1 MNNPITENW
10 LNDFIRRGI
19 AEDVGDGDHTA
30 LACIPSDDRKSARLI
45 VKQEGIIAGL
55 TIAEAIFHYL
65 DPSSSWKSLKN
76 EGEYVFPGQI
86 AAVLEANTRVILK
99 GERLALNT
107 IQRMS
112 GIATLSH
119 RLANK
124 VADLPVRLI
133 DTRKTTP
140 LLRPL
145 EKWAVVLGGC
155 ENYRFGL
162 FDRIMIKDN
171 HIDYAGGIRQAIQK
185 ANAYLRVHQLSLKIE
200 IETRNLDELREVL
213 SIGAVQRIMLD
224 NYTPD
229 DIRKAVQLINHKYET
244 EISGGVTLDN
254 IGQYADCG
262 ADYISVG
269 AMTHSYRSLD
279 MSLKA
284 IR

>member
-1 MNNPITENW
+1 MRPDYDWEQ
-10 LNDFIRRGI
+10 FIRLSLE
-19 AEDVGDGDHTA
+19 EDVRNGDHSA
-30 LACIPSDDRKSARLI
+30 LSCIPAVADGHARLNI
-45 VKQEGIIAGL
+45 KQEGIIAGIEL
-55 TIAEAIFHYL
+55 AGMITKQF
-65 DPSSSWKSLKN
+65 DPSLQFQPLVQDGDRVQK
-76 EGEYVFPGQI
+76 GQI
-86 AAVLEANTRVILK
+86 GFELRGRARSILTT
-99 GERLALNT
+99 ERLILNCL
-107 IQRMS
+107 QRMS
-112 GIATLSH
+112 GVATLTAQFVDALKGSPTQI
-119 RLANK
+119 L
-124 VADLPVRLI
+124 

-140 LLRPL
+140 LFRAV
-145 EKWAVVLGGC
+145 EKWAVCIGGGH
-155 ENYRFGL
+155 NHRFGL
-162 FDRIMIKDN
+162 FDMIMIKDN

-269 AMTHSYRSLD
+269 AITHSYRSLD

>member
-1 MNNPITENW
+1 MRPDYDWEQ
-10 LNDFIRRGI
+10 FIRLSLE
-19 AEDVGDGDHTA
+19 EDVRNGDHSA
-30 LACIPSDDRKSARLI
+30 LSCIPAVADGHARLNI
-45 VKQEGIIAGL
+45 KQEGIIAGIEL
-55 TIAEAIFHYL
+55 AGMITKQF
-65 DPSSSWKSLKN
+65 DPSLQFQPLVLDGDRVQK
-76 EGEYVFPGQI
+76 GQI
-86 AAVLEANTRVILK
+86 GFELRGRARSILTT
-99 GERLALNT
+99 ERLILNCL
-107 IQRMS
+107 QRMS
-112 GIATLSH
+112 GVATLTAQFVDALKGSPTQI
-119 RLANK
+119 L
-124 VADLPVRLI
+124 

-140 LLRPL
+140 LFRAV
-145 EKWAVVLGGC
+145 EKWAVCIGGGH
-155 ENYRFGL
+155 NHRFGL
-162 FDRIMIKDN
+162 FDMIMIKDN

-269 AMTHSYRSLD
+269 AITHSYRSLD

>member
-1 MNNPITENW
+1 MRPDYDWEQ
-10 LNDFIRRGI
+10 FIRLSLE
-19 AEDVGDGDHTA
+19 EDVRNGDHSA
-30 LACIPSDDRKSARLI
+30 LSCIPAVADGHARLNI
-45 VKQEGIIAGL
+45 KQEGIIAGIEL
-55 TIAEAIFHYL
+55 AGMITKQF
-65 DPSSSWKSLKN
+65 DPSLQFQPLVQDGDRVQK
-76 EGEYVFPGQI
+76 GQI
-86 AAVLEANTRVILK
+86 GFELRGRARSILTT
-99 GERLALNT
+99 ERLILNCL
-107 IQRMS
+107 QRMS
-112 GIATLSH
+112 GVATLTAQFVDALKGSPTQI
-119 RLANK
+119 L
-124 VADLPVRLI
+124 

-140 LLRPL
+140 LFRAV
-145 EKWAVVLGGC
+145 EKWAVCLGGGH
-155 ENYRFGL
+155 NHRFGL
-162 FDRIMIKDN
+162 FDMIMIKDN

-269 AMTHSYRSLD
+269 AITHSYRSLD

-284 IR
+284 IT

>member
-1 MNNPITENW
+1 MRPDYDWEQ
-10 LNDFIRRGI
+10 FIRLSLE
-19 AEDVGDGDHTA
+19 EDVRNGDHSA
-30 LACIPSDDRKSARLI
+30 LSCIPAVADGHARLNI
-45 VKQEGIIAGL
+45 KQEGIIAGIEL
-55 TIAEAIFHYL
+55 AGMITKQF
-65 DPSSSWKSLKN
+65 DPSLQFQPLVQDGDRVQK
-76 EGEYVFPGQI
+76 GQI
-86 AAVLEANTRVILK
+86 GFELRGRARSILTT
-99 GERLALNT
+99 ERLILNCL
-107 IQRMS
+107 QRMS
-112 GIATLSH
+112 GVATLTAQFVDALKGSPTQI
-119 RLANK
+119 L
-124 VADLPVRLI
+124 

-140 LLRPL
+140 LFRAV
-145 EKWAVVLGGC
+145 EKWAVCLGGGH
-155 ENYRFGL
+155 NHRFGL
-162 FDRIMIKDN
+162 FDMIMIKDN

-269 AMTHSYRSLD
+269 AITHSYRSLD

>member
-1 MNNPITENW
+1 MRPDYDWEQ
-10 LNDFIRRGI
+10 FIRLSLE
-19 AEDVGDGDHTA
+19 EDVRNGDHSA
-30 LACIPSDDRKSARLI
+30 LSCIPAVADGHARLNI
-45 VKQEGIIAGL
+45 KQEGIIAGIEL
-55 TIAEAIFHYL
+55 AGMITKQF
-65 DPSSSWKSLKN
+65 DPSLQFQPLVLDGDRVQK
-76 EGEYVFPGQI
+76 GQI
-86 AAVLEANTRVILK
+86 GFELRGRARSILTT
-99 GERLALNT
+99 ERLILNCL
-107 IQRMS
+107 QRMS
-112 GIATLSH
+112 GVATLTAQFVDALKGSPTQI
-119 RLANK
+119 L
-124 VADLPVRLI
+124 

-140 LLRPL
+140 LFRAV
-145 EKWAVVLGGC
+145 EKWAVCLGGGH
-155 ENYRFGL
+155 NHRFGL
-162 FDRIMIKDN
+162 FDMIMIKDN

-269 AMTHSYRSLD
+269 AITHSYRSLD

>member
-1 MNNPITENW
+1 MSGVAT
-10 LNDFIRRGI
+10 L
-19 AEDVGDGDHTA
+19 TA
-30 LACIPSDDRKSARLI
+30 QFVDA
-45 VKQEGIIAGL
+45 
-55 TIAEAIFHYL
+55 
-65 DPSSSWKSLKN
+65 
-76 EGEYVFPGQI
+76 
-86 AAVLEANTRVILK
+86 LK
-99 GERLALNT
+99 GSPTQIL
-107 IQRMS
+107 
-112 GIATLSH
+112 
-119 RLANK
+119 
-124 VADLPVRLI
+124 

-140 LLRPL
+140 LFRAV
-145 EKWAVVLGGC
+145 EKWAVCLGGGH
-155 ENYRFGL
+155 NHRFGL
-162 FDRIMIKDN
+162 FDMIMIKDN

-269 AMTHSYRSLD
+269 AITHSYRSLD

>member
-1 MNNPITENW
+1 
-10 LNDFIRRGI
+10 
-19 AEDVGDGDHTA
+19 
-30 LACIPSDDRKSARLI
+30 
-45 VKQEGIIAGL
+45 
-55 TIAEAIFHYL
+55 
-65 DPSSSWKSLKN
+65 
-76 EGEYVFPGQI
+76 
-86 AAVLEANTRVILK
+86 
-99 GERLALNT
+99 
-107 IQRMS
+107 
-112 GIATLSH
+112 
-119 RLANK
+119 
-124 VADLPVRLI
+124 
-133 DTRKTTP
+133 
-140 LLRPL
+140 
-145 EKWAVVLGGC
+145 
-155 ENYRFGL
+155 
-162 FDRIMIKDN
+162 MIKDN

-269 AMTHSYRSLD
+269 AITHSYRSLD

>member
-1 MNNPITENW
+1 MRPDYDWEQ
-10 LNDFIRRGI
+10 FIRLSLE
-19 AEDVGDGDHTA
+19 EDVRNGDHSA
-30 LACIPSDDRKSARLI
+30 LSCIPAVADGHARLNI
-45 VKQEGIIAGL
+45 KQEGIIAGIEL
-55 TIAEAIFHYL
+55 AGMITKQF
-65 DPSSSWKSLKN
+65 DPSLQFQPLVQDGDRVQK
-76 EGEYVFPGQI
+76 GQI
-86 AAVLEANTRVILK
+86 GFELRGRARSILTT
-99 GERLALNT
+99 ERLILNCL
-107 IQRMS
+107 QRMS
-112 GIATLSH
+112 GVATLTAQFVDALKGSPTQI
-119 RLANK
+119 L
-124 VADLPVRLI
+124 

-140 LLRPL
+140 LFRAV
-145 EKWAVVLGGC
+145 EKWAVCIGGGH
-155 ENYRFGL
+155 NHRFGL
-162 FDRIMIKDN
+162 FDMIMIKDN

-269 AMTHSYRSLD
+269 AITHSYRSLD

-284 IR
+284 IT

>member
-1 MNNPITENW
+1 MRPDYDWEQ
-10 LNDFIRRGI
+10 FIRLSLK
-19 AEDVGDGDHTA
+19 EDVRNGDHSA
-30 LACIPSDDRKSARLI
+30 LSCIPAVADGHARLNI
-45 VKQEGIIAGL
+45 KQEGIIAGIEL
-55 TIAEAIFHYL
+55 AGMITKQF
-65 DPSSSWKSLKN
+65 DPSLQFQPLVQDGDRVQK
-76 EGEYVFPGQI
+76 GQI
-86 AAVLEANTRVILK
+86 GFELRGRARSILTT
-99 GERLALNT
+99 ERLILNCL
-107 IQRMS
+107 QRMS
-112 GIATLSH
+112 GVATLTAQFVDALKGSPTQI
-119 RLANK
+119 L
-124 VADLPVRLI
+124 

-140 LLRPL
+140 LFRAV
-145 EKWAVVLGGC
+145 EKWAVCIGGGH
-155 ENYRFGL
+155 NHRFGL
-162 FDRIMIKDN
+162 FDMIMIKDN

-269 AMTHSYRSLD
+269 AITHSYRSLD

>member
-1 MNNPITENW
+1 MRPDYDWEQ
-10 LNDFIRRGI
+10 FIRLSLE
-19 AEDVGDGDHTA
+19 EDVRNGDHSA
-30 LACIPSDDRKSARLI
+30 LSCIPAEADGHARLNI
-45 VKQEGIIAGL
+45 KQEGIIAGIEL
-55 TIAEAIFHYL
+55 AGMITKQF
-65 DPSSSWKSLKN
+65 DPSLQFQPLVQDGDRVQK
-76 EGEYVFPGQI
+76 GQI
-86 AAVLEANTRVILK
+86 GFELHGRARSILTT
-99 GERLALNT
+99 ERLILNCL
-107 IQRMS
+107 QRMS
-112 GIATLSH
+112 GVATLTAQFVDALKGSPTQI
-119 RLANK
+119 L
-124 VADLPVRLI
+124 

-140 LLRPL
+140 LFRAV
-145 EKWAVVLGGC
+145 EKWAVCIGGGH
-155 ENYRFGL
+155 NHRFGL
-162 FDRIMIKDN
+162 FDMIMIKDN

-269 AMTHSYRSLD
+269 AITHSYRSLD

>member
-1 MNNPITENW
+1 MRPDYDWEQ
-10 LNDFIRRGI
+10 FIRLSLE
-19 AEDVGDGDHTA
+19 EDVRNGDHST
-30 LACIPSDDRKSARLI
+30 LSCIPAEADGHARLNI
-45 VKQEGIIAGL
+45 KQEGIIAGIEL
-55 TIAEAIFHYL
+55 ASMITKQF
-65 DPSSSWKSLKN
+65 DPSLQFQPLVLDGDRVQK
-76 EGEYVFPGQI
+76 GQI
-86 AAVLEANTRVILK
+86 GLELRGRAHSILTT
-99 GERLALNT
+99 ERLILNCL
-107 IQRMS
+107 QRMS
-112 GIATLSH
+112 GVATLTAQFVDALKGSPTQI
-119 RLANK
+119 L
-124 VADLPVRLI
+124 

-140 LLRPL
+140 LFRAV
-145 EKWAVVLGGC
+145 EKWAVCIGGGH
-155 ENYRFGL
+155 NHRFGL
-162 FDRIMIKDN
+162 FDMIMIKDN

-269 AMTHSYRSLD
+269 AITHSYRSLD